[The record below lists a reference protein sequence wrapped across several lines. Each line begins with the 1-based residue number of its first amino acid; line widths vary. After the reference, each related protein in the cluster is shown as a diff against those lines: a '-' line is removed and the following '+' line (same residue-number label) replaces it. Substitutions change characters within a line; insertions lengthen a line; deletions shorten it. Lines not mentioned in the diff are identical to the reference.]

1 MAFFG
6 LGKHH
11 QVQRHFAAS
20 AADTYEAL
28 IAAASNPE
36 GQFTLKK
43 HDDHAQTASI
53 TSKGTALTYGD
64 RLSVKLADATGGT
77 IITVDGTGPSE
88 FSFTSA
94 TRIQKTCDALFTAV
108 YRLLREQKKFIG

>member
-43 HDDHAQTASI
+43 HDDHAHTASP
-53 TSKGTALTYGD
+53 TA
-64 RLSVKLADATGGT
+64 
-77 IITVDGTGPSE
+77 
-88 FSFTSA
+88 
-94 TRIQKTCDALFTAV
+94 TA
-108 YRLLREQKKFIG
+108 